1 MGWLT
6 QTLMPIKYSKS
17 AKSKVET
24 THSQINQ
31 SLVSDHIITPRIIWS
46 SLRWDGCLRL
56 FLSFLLFKLINRG
69 LKFVCP
75 SNSSHGVEI
84 NPKNKCWLS
93 RGARRRLSWGAR
105 RRLATAKAH
114 IVPPD
119 EVLCVG
125 KGFLIM
131 KLWLRFRSRHLV
143 LWSLGTYGLRES
155 G

>member
-24 THSQINQ
+24 THSQINH

-56 FLSFLLFKLINRG
+56 FLSFLLFKLIYRG

-84 NPKNKCWLS
+84 NPKNKCWLL
-93 RGARRRLSWGAR
+93 RGAR
-105 RRLATAKAH
+105 RRLATAEAH
-114 IVPPD
+114 IVSPD

-143 LWSLGTYGLRES
+143 LWSLGTYGLRKS
-155 G
+155 R